1 MAKKELVAQEA
12 VQVGSSEVQQIVAS
26 DGDIPEAG
34 PRVEPDGVGLVET
47 GKQRIGPR
55 RRGEPAL
62 YPRRRRMLLALVE
75 TRAPSAPEALEM
87 RRARRRSHVHD
98 VWCHPHVSSTPARG
112 NKSY

>member
-1 MAKKELVAQEA
+1 MAKKELVAQLEA

-62 YPRRRRMLLALVE
+62 YPRRRRMLLPWWRHELL
-75 TRAPSAPEALEM
+75 PHN
-87 RRARRRSHVHD
+87 RRLWR
-98 VWCHPHVSSTPARG
+98 
-112 NKSY
+112 